1 MNGAKCAFPL
11 ISRWFSSHV
20 VTETLPGPQA
30 GLCPG
35 QEPGLGSGSEETPC
49 SCGFTVASRP
59 DFRSLNR
66 DVLNSF
72 LLYPK
77 IFGFS
82 PEFGVQAL
90 FLVLGEARSSLK
102 SKGKSIP
109 LDKSYGIATDMVHGM
124 TPLLLT
130 LRGTLRKIIFPL
142 GLRFSMS
149 EISSKLTMLCY
160 SSRSSNTLP
169 SWNLL
174 AIETSPPLL
183 LLGLLF
189 TRTLAVRWGVP
200 DDWIWN
206 VYSLESSEVG
216 TWGKKKCHHAVL
228 ETFSSIRGKRSVILR
243 RKNEKTYHM
252 PRGSFVAVVYI
263 NAHVNHRILSA
274 PLLVLEWCSKGD
286 KSRWCSRVDQIF

>member
-1 MNGAKCAFPL
+1 MNGEKCAFPS
-11 ISRWFSSHV
+11 ISHWFSSHV

-35 QEPGLGSGSEETPC
+35 REPGLGSGGEGTPC

-59 DFRSLNR
+59 DVRSLNR

-72 LLYPK
+72 LLCPK

-109 LDKSYGIATDMVHGM
+109 LDRSFGIATDMVHGDD
-124 TPLLLT
+124 PSPSHSPRHLE
-130 LRGTLRKIIFPL
+130 KVIFSL
-142 GLRFSMS
+142 GLRFPVS
-149 EISSKLTMLCY
+149 EISSKLNTLCY

-252 PRGSFVAVVYI
+252 PRGSFVAVVYV
-263 NAHVNHRILSA
+263 NAHVNQRILSG
-274 PLLVLEWCSKGD
+274 PLFVLEWCSKGD